1 MNRIAVFEGREKMT
15 LRGFVITGVAALAL
29 TAGLRAQTPTTT
41 GRVQEAAGAA
51 QVVTEQ
57 ITGEVVLIDGNWL
70 LARLQPTGQYRAFN
84 IPPKREFRIDG
95 ATRYIGDLKPGTTLI
110 ATATTT
116 TQPITVRTT
125 TVTNGTVWYVSGNT
139 VIVTFENGDHRT
151 YTVPES
157 YKFTVEGKQASVS
170 ELRKGMKV
178 SATKIVEE
186 PRTEISTTT
195 VITGK
200 APK

>member
-1 MNRIAVFEGREKMT
+1 MT
-15 LRGFVITGVAALAL
+15 LRRFVMTGVAALAL
-29 TAGLRAQTPTTT
+29 TAGLRAQATT

-57 ITGEVVLIDGNWL
+57 ITGEVVLVEGNWML
-70 LARLQPTGQYRAFN
+70 VRLQPNGQYRDFN
-84 IPPKREFRIDG
+84 IPPKRQFIIDG
-95 ATRYIGDLKPGTTLI
+95 ATKFIGDVKPGTVLT

-125 TVTNGTVWYVSGNT
+125 TVTNGTVWYVAGNY
-139 VIVTFENGDHRT
+139 VIVTLENGEHRE
-151 YTVPES
+151 YVVPAS
-157 YKFTVEGKQASVS
+157 YKFVVEGKPASVN

-178 SATKIVEE
+178 SGTKIVEE
-186 PRTEISTTT
+186 PRTDISTETT
-195 VITGK
+195 ITGK